1 MSHGSWIKFMGIRE
15 IIMCDHNLKQ
25 LNLIL
30 TSFCQLF
37 CQLILTWHSNLLAEK
52 YIWHPP
58 LTTQWPCTSFTM
70 SCIMFH
76 PCLEDFLIAFRWNYT
91 ILVGCQNHLSLH
103 QDIFQMVWLGWMS
116 SICHLCQAQKKCN
129 KHHFKC
135 HTLATPGHPVVF
147 LAQCCVL
154 YKVKAFHSK

>member
-1 MSHGSWIKFMGIRE
+1 MSHGSWIKFTGIRE

-116 SICHLCQAQKKCN
+116 SICHLRQAQIN
-129 KHHFKC
+129 
-135 HTLATPGHPVVF
+135 AINIISSVTPLPLLGI
-147 LAQCCVL
+147 L
-154 YKVKAFHSK
+154 